1 MSSISL
7 PHVPG
12 RRSAPAAAP
21 KTRADHRH
29 VLAALDVSVPQV
41 KPPAAYGLFMGVLAV
56 CLVLL
61 PVLYLALVAFLG
73 WLIVWHLFQAYSSF
87 SQGPYFVFHLPM
99 AFLGGLLLLF
109 LVKPVFFR
117 RGGGDDGVVPLD
129 PRREPLLFAFVA
141 KLCAAT
147 GSKAPDVIEVD

>member
-1 MSSISL
+1 MGIVRPYASTTFTGGSTSMSSITL

-12 RRSAPAAAP
+12 RLASPPPSPSPTA
-21 KTRADHRH
+21 KADHRH
-29 VLAALDVSVPQV
+29 LLAALDVSVLPV

-109 LVKPVFFR
+109 LVKPVF
-117 RGGGDDGVVPLD
+117 
-129 PRREPLLFAFVA
+129 
-141 KLCAAT
+141 
-147 GSKAPDVIEVD
+147 

>member
-1 MSSISL
+1 MSSITL

-12 RRSAPAAAP
+12 RLTAPSASPTALP
-21 KTRADHRH
+21 DHRH
-29 VLAALDVSVPQV
+29 VLAALDVSVPTV

-61 PVLYLALVAFLG
+61 PVLYLGLVAFLG
-73 WLIVWHLFQAYSSF
+73 WLVVWHLFQAYGSF

-117 RGGGDDGVVPLD
+117 RRGGDDGVLPLD
-129 PRREPLLFAFVA
+129 PKHEPLLFAFVA
-141 KLCAAT
+141 GLCAAT
-147 GSKAPDVIEVD
+147 GSKAP